1 MAHDPRAPRLAAVS
15 TLTAGALLVLSAAN
29 LQFNAVGAPGIT
41 QEEMV
46 AVLGAAIA
54 IVVAQFANKE
64 HEVPELGQGNQPR
77 SDVEDF
83 GLTVTRA
90 SSADSGEVNPTTA
103 SIISGILGSTSTTDA
118 VEVSSAIS
126 TLSSGEF
133 GAAVAATV
141 REASAAQERN
151 ANKREAQPADETT
164 GETLKRVLVQPVPL
178 PGRED
183 EPTRDP
189 ATIPGL
195 EPNRVFVRD
204 GVDSVPLPTATSK
217 PAADTPA
224 PTSAPTPT
232 SSLALPVLDDLDTLL
247 ADDEDDPRQPSM
259 TPATNESVEAVAPF
273 DDLPDLPSIEGLLD
287 EPTNHLP
294 DEPPAEPSSASLV
307 LDPTPE
313 LPDLDGTSLPDLEDL
328 FLEDEPVVPTA
339 KSVPMLPDLDD
350 LF

>member
-1 MAHDPRAPRLAAVS
+1 
-15 TLTAGALLVLSAAN
+15 LLVLSAAN
-29 LQFNAVGAPGIT
+29 LQFNAVGAPGIS
-41 QEEMV
+41 QEEMG

-64 HEVPELGQGNQPR
+64 NEVPELGQGNQPR

-83 GLTVTRA
+83 GLTVTGA
-90 SSADSGEVNPTTA
+90 PPADSGVVNPTTA

-151 ANKREAQPADETT
+151 ANKREAQPADEKT
-164 GETLKRVLVQPVPL
+164 GETLRRVLVQPVPL
-178 PGRED
+178 PGREH

-204 GVDSVPLPTATSK
+204 GVDSVPLPTANTQ
-217 PAADTPA
+217 PTADTHA
-224 PTSAPTPT
+224 PTSTP
-232 SSLALPVLDDLDTLL
+232 SPSPALPVLDDLDALL
-247 ADDEDDPRQPSM
+247 ADDADDPREPSQAP
-259 TPATNESVEAVAPF
+259 TSNQSGEALVHF
-273 DDLPDLPSIEGLLD
+273 DDLPELPSIEGLLD
-287 EPTNHLP
+287 DPTTDLP
-294 DEPPAEPSSASLV
+294 DEQPSEASPRSLG
-307 LDPTPE
+307 LDPTPA
-313 LPDLDGTSLPDLEDL
+313 LPDLDGTMLPDLDDL
-328 FLEDEPVVPTA
+328 FLEDEPVAPTA

>member
-29 LQFNAVGAPGIT
+29 LQFNAVGASGIT

-46 AVLGAAIA
+46 AVLVAAIA

-83 GLTVTRA
+83 GLTLTRA
-90 SSADSGEVNPTTA
+90 SSANSGEVNPTTA
-103 SIISGILGSTSTTDA
+103 SIISGILGTTSTTDT

-164 GETLKRVLVQPVPL
+164 GETLQRVLVQPVPL
-178 PGRED
+178 PGREH

-195 EPNRVFVRD
+195 EPNRVFVRN
-204 GVDSVPLPTATSK
+204 GVDSVPLPTANAK
-217 PAADTPA
+217 PPAEPA
-224 PTSAPTPT
+224 PTTTPSPT
-232 SSLALPVLDDLDTLL
+232 SSLALPVLDDLDALL
-247 ADDEDDPRQPSM
+247 ADDPDDPREPSP
-259 TPATNESVEAVAPF
+259 TPTLNESVEAVVQF
-273 DDLPDLPSIEGLLD
+273 NDLPDLPSIEGLLD
-287 EPTNHLP
+287 EPTMHLP
-294 DEPPAEPSSASLV
+294 DEPPAEASVPSYG
-307 LDPTPE
+307 LDPTPA
-313 LPDLDGTSLPDLEDL
+313 LPDLDGTSLPDLDDL
-328 FLEDEPVVPTA
+328 FLEDDPVGPTG

>member
-1 MAHDPRAPRLAAVS
+1 VAHDPRAPRLAAVS

-90 SSADSGEVNPTTA
+90 SSAASGEVNPTTA
-103 SIISGILGSTSTTDA
+103 SIISGILGSTATTDA
-118 VEVSSAIS
+118 VEVSSAIT

-151 ANKREAQPADETT
+151 TNKREARPADETT
-164 GETLKRVLVQPVPL
+164 GETLQRVLVQPVPL

-204 GVDSVPLPTATSK
+204 GVDSVPLPTANIK
-217 PAADTPA
+217 PADDTPA
-224 PTSAPTPT
+224 PTLTPSPT
-232 SSLALPVLDDLDTLL
+232 SSLALPVLDDLDALL
-247 ADDEDDPRQPSM
+247 ADDADDPRQPAM
-259 TPATNESVEAVAPF
+259 TPTMDESVEAVGLV

-287 EPTNHLP
+287 EPTTHLP
-294 DEPPAEPSSASLV
+294 DEPPAEASEPSYG
-307 LDPTPE
+307 LDSTPA

-328 FLEDEPVVPTA
+328 FLEDEPVVPAA

>member
-29 LQFNAVGAPGIT
+29 LQFNVVGASGIT
-41 QEEMV
+41 QEEIL
-46 AVLGAAIA
+46 AVVGAAIA

-77 SDVEDF
+77 SEVEDF

-90 SSADSGEVNPTTA
+90 SSANSGEVNPTTA

-118 VEVSSAIS
+118 MEVSSAIS

-151 ANKREAQPADETT
+151 ANKREAQPADEKT
-164 GETLKRVLVQPVPL
+164 GETLQRVLVQPVPL
-178 PGRED
+178 PGREH
-183 EPTRDP
+183 EPLRDP

-204 GVDSVPLPTATSK
+204 GVESVPLPTANAK
-217 PAADTPA
+217 PPADTPA
-224 PTSAPTPT
+224 PTSMPSST
-232 SSLALPVLDDLDTLL
+232 SSPALPELDDLDALL
-247 ADDEDDPRQPSM
+247 ADEPDDPREPSPM
-259 TPATNESVEAVAPF
+259 PTSNESVEALAHT
-273 DDLPDLPSIEGLLD
+273 DDLPELPSIEGLLD
-287 EPTNHLP
+287 EPTTHLL
-294 DEPPAEPSSASLV
+294 DEPPAETSAPSLAP
-307 LDPTPE
+307 DPTPAF
-313 LPDLDGTSLPDLEDL
+313 PDLDGTSLPDLDDL
-328 FLEDEPVVPTA
+328 FLEDEPVVPTT